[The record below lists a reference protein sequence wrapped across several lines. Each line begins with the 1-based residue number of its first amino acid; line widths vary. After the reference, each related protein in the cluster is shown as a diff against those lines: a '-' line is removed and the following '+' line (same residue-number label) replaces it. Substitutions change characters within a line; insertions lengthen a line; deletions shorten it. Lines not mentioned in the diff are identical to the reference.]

1 MFFAKGQTMAD
12 RYTTTQI
19 SEILEKTPQT
29 IRNWTD
35 EFSEYLSPL
44 ATQEGRNKLYTLD
57 DLAVLSFIKDMRE
70 SGFRP
75 EEIGS
80 ALARGDRS
88 EIDVE
93 DLSVALRNTEATTNP
108 TKLIVELQMAQRKI
122 DSLSTELETVRK
134 ELEMSR
140 KLREDY
146 IRLETEM
153 NYVRAHY
160 EERLQEINRQHEQRL
175 KDKESQISQSAQLYV
190 DLLKSYQE
198 QIKQKDQEIR
208 DLLEKLG
215 NERERVGRYYAR
227 GREEGLRRQKSNF
240 DEDE

>member
-1 MFFAKGQTMAD
+1 MTD
-12 RYTTTQI
+12 RYTTTQL

-29 IRNWTD
+29 IRNWTE
-35 EFSEYLSPL
+35 EFSDFFTPL
-44 ATQEGRNKLYTLD
+44 ATQDGRNKLYTVE
-57 DLAVLSFIKDMRE
+57 DLSVLSFIKEMRE
-70 SGFRP
+70 AGFRP
-75 EEIGS
+75 KEIHN

-88 EIDVE
+88 DIDVE
-93 DLSVALRNTEATTNP
+93 ELEISLRNVEANLNP
-108 TKLIVELQMAQRKI
+108 TKILVELQIAQQQI
-122 DSLSTELETVRK
+122 DALNSELETMRQ
-134 ELEMSR
+134 ELTESR

-160 EERLQEINRQHEQRL
+160 DERIEELNKQHEQRL
-175 KDKESQISQSAQLYV
+175 KDRDAQVTQSAQLYV

-227 GREEGLRRQKSNF
+227 GREEGAKRQKFN
-240 DEDE
+240 DDAEE